1 VISGFWARSLVAR
14 PLAVAAGFG
23 IDRIFGEPPVR
34 VHPIVGFGSLMAR
47 IEGAIYADTRTAGT
61 AMCAL
66 GAGVGFGTGVLGN
79 RLLGRSLATA
89 FAVATAVAGKMLA
102 DEALQVGA
110 ALAQNDLPAARERV
124 ISLVGRST
132 TDLGEVEISRAV
144 IESSAENTVDAVIA
158 SLLWASIGGAPAVL
172 AHRAINTLDAM
183 VGHHSPRYENFGWAS
198 ARLDDVVNWIPARVA
213 TIAVA
218 AIHSAKAQSIWRV
231 VRRDAGQHPSPN
243 GGVIEAAYAAAL
255 GVRLG
260 GTNRYGDTVEHRGVL
275 GDGRA
280 VEVTDISRA
289 VTLSRRISLLCAL
302 TLPLI
307 VVGCQYVLSGN
318 GFTGATAVQ
327 SR

>member
-1 VISGFWARSLVAR
+1 MTSDVAARSL
-14 PLAVAAGFG
+14 AVVVGFG
-23 IDRIFGEPPVR
+23 IDRVFGEPPVW
-34 VHPIVGFGSLMAR
+34 VHPMVGFGSLMKRVEAR
-47 IEGAIYADTRTAGT
+47 LYSDTRTAGT
-61 AMCAL
+61 ILCAA
-66 GAGVGFGTGVLGN
+66 GIGVGLSVGFVGNRVLG
-79 RLLGRSLATA
+79 RHVATA
-89 FAVATAVAGKMLA
+89 LAAATAVAGKMLA
-102 DEALQVGA
+102 DEALHVGSY
-110 ALAQNDLPAARERV
+110 LERNDLPPARERV

-132 TDLGEVEISRAV
+132 ADLGEAEISRAV
-144 IESSAENTVDAVIA
+144 IESLAENTVDAVVA
-158 SLLWASIGGAPAVL
+158 SLVWASIGGAPAVL

-213 TIAVA
+213 ALAVA
-218 AIHSAKAQSIWRV
+218 AVHPAKAQSIWRV

-260 GTNRYGDTVEHRGVL
+260 GTNRYGDTVEYRGVL

-307 VVGCQYVLSGN
+307 AVGCRCVLSGS
-318 GFTGATAVQ
+318 GFSDAIAVQ
-327 SR
+327 SQ